1 MRPKESG
8 TPTDIGLVNP
18 LGLGCALAR
27 FSRERVRGQVT
38 LLISTIFDDDRV
50 ACVPMRC
57 PRAPDYV
64 TANENYSR
72 CTAGADNG
80 PVHWLAH
87 R

>member
-38 LLISTIFDDDRV
+38 LLISTTLEHDRV
-50 ACVPMRC
+50 AVCADEVP
-57 PRAPDYV
+57 
-64 TANENYSR
+64 E
-72 CTAGADNG
+72 G
-80 PVHWLAH
+80 P
-87 R
+87 